1 MVSDAP
7 LDPQLQAMLDAARG
21 LRAGAAPSVE
31 EARQGWLLT
40 TSMADTPAEDVAEVR
55 DIEIDGPAQ
64 TLRLRSYRG
73 ADSPARPPIL
83 VWYHGGGWVL
93 GGLETADRIC
103 RRIANRTGA
112 LVVSCSYRL
121 APEHPAPAA
130 VDDAWA
136 ALQWV
141 AANAGALG
149 GDEDRIGVGGDSAGG
164 NLAALMTLRAREA
177 GGPTLAHQLLV
188 YPALD
193 LTRSAPSHR
202 AMGDGLFD
210 PDMVGEWYDRYLGGA
225 DATDVALSP
234 AAATDLRGLPPAYVL
249 TVGHDPLRDEG
260 IDYVE
265 RLRHAGVP
273 VEHQHEPTMLHGFI
287 QLGAITPRAAV
298 VTERMCAHLQSALG
312 PRPRAGA
319 NQE

>member
-7 LDPQLQAMLDAARG
+7 LDPQLQAMLDAAQG
-21 LRAGAAPSVE
+21 LRTGTVPSVE
-31 EARQGWLLT
+31 DARQGWLLT

-55 DIEIDGPAQ
+55 DIEIDGPAS
-64 TLRLRSYRG
+64 TLLLRTYRA
-73 ADSPARPPIL
+73 ADGPAQPPIL

-103 RRIANRTGA
+103 RRIANRAGV

-130 VDDAWA
+130 VDDAWT

-141 AANAGALG
+141 SANASTLG
-149 GDEDRIGVGGDSAGG
+149 GDRARIGVGGDSAGG

-177 GGPTLAHQLLV
+177 GAPHLAHQLLV

-193 LTRSAPSHR
+193 LTRSARSHQTM
-202 AMGDGLFD
+202 AEGLFD
-210 PDMVGEWYDRYLGGA
+210 PAIVGEWYGRYLGGA
-225 DATDVALSP
+225 DPANVALSP
-234 AAATDLRGLPPAYVL
+234 AAADDLVGLPPAYVL

-265 RLRHAGVP
+265 RLRAAGVS
-273 VEHQHEPTMLHGFI
+273 VEHHHEPTMLHGFI
-287 QLGAITPRAAV
+287 QLGAITPRAAE
-298 VTERMCAHLQSALG
+298 VTDQMCAHLRSALG
-312 PRPRAGA
+312 TPSPAGA
-319 NQE
+319 NRH